1 MGRFVI
7 GAARREA
14 GRSLGASGSGA
25 AGTEPTVTGVGLTRA
40 GAPVAGAPSV
50 RFDDAADRTRF
61 WAGSMRGWDW
71 AFYLMTA
78 LTVVAVVALRDQ
90 DGASLGLAVGAV
102 VGLVATYTWVGRRAA
117 LTGDR
122 RLVWVYLAV
131 LIVAV
136 SVTSA
141 ASLAGTVLLFV
152 GFSQIWY
159 FSPSRTVG
167 VWLTVVL
174 ATAVFTAVGVRSGT
188 STAAELGGLLTQAA
202 VTVAFSVLLGLWITQ
217 IAERSEE
224 RAELV
229 DRLEAAQAEVARSHH
244 AAGVTAER
252 ERMAREI
259 HDTLAQ
265 GFTSIVML
273 SQAVRADVERGRT
286 DAAVQR
292 LELVERTARD
302 NLAEARALVSAF
314 SPVGLA
320 DSGIGAALV
329 RLGERF
335 GTETG
340 VAVTVRVA
348 DPLPDVGREREVV
361 LLRAAQE
368 ALTNVRRHA
377 HASAALLELG
387 VRPEGAVVLEIS
399 DDGTGIDPQVA
410 EGFGLRGMRDRV
422 TAEGGGLDVA
432 ARGEGGTR
440 VLVTLPVGPA
450 GATGATGSV
459 GATGETT
466 ERTVEDR

>member
-1 MGRFVI
+1 MGRLII

-14 GRSLGASGSGA
+14 GRSHGASGSGA
-25 AGTEPTVTGVGLTRA
+25 PGAGSPAGEATPAVGLTRA
-40 GAPVAGAPSV
+40 GEPVLGAPAV
-50 RFDDAADRTRF
+50 HFDDAADRTRF

-78 LTVVAVVALRDQ
+78 LTVVAVVALRGQ
-90 DGASLGLAVGAV
+90 DGASLTVAVGTV
-102 VGLVATYTWVGRRAA
+102 VGLVAAYTWVGRRAA

-122 RLVWVYLAV
+122 RLVWVYLVV

-174 ATAVFTAVGVRSGT
+174 ATAVFTAVGLRSGT

-229 DRLEAAQAEVARSHH
+229 DRLEAAQAELASSHH

-387 VRPEGAVVLEIS
+387 VRPDGAVVLEIS
-399 DDGTGIDPQVA
+399 DDGTGIDPCVA

-422 TAEGGGLDVA
+422 AAEGGGLDVA
-432 ARGEGGTR
+432 PRGEGGTR
-440 VLVTLPVGPA
+440 VLVTLPAGP
-450 GATGATGSV
+450 
-459 GATGETT
+459 TGESDRAT
-466 ERTVEDR
+466 EDR